1 MRGVGLDL
9 LTQRA
14 HKDTQA
20 RQVALSRRAPNLVQ
34 DILVRQHLVGVV
46 RQQAQEL
53 VLDRRQMQFL
63 AIHRGDAGIKVDMQ
77 LAGIERALGGNTARL
92 RIRKAPERRANAR
105 EQLLD
110 RKRLGQ
116 VVVGTSIERADLV
129 RVLAARRDHDDR
141 HARPCAH
148 RLHHLDAVHI
158 GQAQIEQHDAR
169 CLRRGGGD
177 SGMGG
182 LHSHMAQA
190 VRLERGNN
198 EVANGGIVLNDQD
211 ERFYGRVRH
220 SVTPYQTKHRRRE
233 AQS

>member
-1 MRGVGLDL
+1 
-9 LTQRA
+9 
-14 HKDTQA
+14 
-20 RQVALSRRAPNLVQ
+20 
-34 DILVRQHLVGVV
+34 
-46 RQQAQEL
+46 
-53 VLDRRQMQFL
+53 
-63 AIHRGDAGIKVDMQ
+63 MQ
-77 LAGIERALGGNTARL
+77 LTGIERALGGNTARL
-92 RIRKAPERRANAR
+92 RIRKAPERRANTR

-116 VVVGTSIERADLV
+116 IVVGTGIERADFV
-129 RVLAARRDHDDR
+129 RILAARRDHDNR

-158 GQAQIEQHDAR
+158 GQAQIEQHNAR
-169 CLRRGGGD
+169 RLRRGGGD

-198 EVANGGIVLNDQD
+198 KIADGGVVLNDQD

-220 SVTPYQTKHRRRE
+220 SATPYQTKRRRRE

>member
-9 LTQRA
+9 LAQRA

-20 RQVALSRRAPNLVQ
+20 RQIALSCRAPNLVQ
-34 DILVRQHLVGVV
+34 DKLVREHLVGVMG
-46 RQQAQEL
+46 QQAQQL
-53 VLDRRQMQFL
+53 VLDRRQVQLL
-63 AIHRGDAGIKVDMQ
+63 AIHRGDAGIKIDMQ
-77 LAGIERALGGNTARL
+77 FTGIERALGRTHANL
-92 RIRKAPERRANAR
+92 RIREAPERRANTR

-116 VVVGTSIERADLV
+116 IVVGAGIERANLV

-158 GQAQIEQHDAR
+158 GQTQIEQYNAR

-177 SGMGG
+177 GGMGG

-190 VRLERGNN
+190 VRLERGNDKI
-198 EVANGGIVLNDQD
+198 ADGGVVLNDQD

-220 SVTPYQTKHRRRE
+220 SATPYQTKRRRRE